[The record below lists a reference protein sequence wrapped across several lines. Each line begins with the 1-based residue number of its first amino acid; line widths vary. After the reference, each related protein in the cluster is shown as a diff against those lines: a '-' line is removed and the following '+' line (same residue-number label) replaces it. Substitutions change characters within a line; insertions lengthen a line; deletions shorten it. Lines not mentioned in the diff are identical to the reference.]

1 MKLRVLPILL
11 GNILLFIAL
20 KSSAQSFSF
29 QPSPTGAYISA
40 PHIFPNG
47 SNLVQKVG
55 LHYSACELK
64 LRSAAKL
71 MALTFETSSTGGLNA
86 GALVN
91 VYLDNSD
98 RCDLRAWRPWQ
109 QVVDSADAFG
119 QAQIVIVNST
129 TFRLVL
135 ASALS
140 NAFVYKGAGLDV
152 FFEGLGQTSN
162 ATLSGFESAGN
173 IGFWGTNLPI
183 YTMDVIRPVMG
194 GNYTLT
200 TQNIDPTCIRTH
212 TCSGQNQYCP
222 GESVCLYLQKQDG
235 LFTNDAALNFSW
247 ERTSTPCIASSW
259 LSIPA
264 SNSASFSFN
273 APVVSGVYY
282 YRCKISDGANIF
294 YSSLSGTCGVAGCN
308 DYFFITVAPVVTNLG
323 CYDAPDSESLPLG
336 ARISEVEMKVNGA
349 LLLKSNTNYIN
360 GICTNNSDVYS
371 VVSRPNAT
379 FPLTSLVE
387 TPIVSATQ
395 SWLDFSDALL
405 NQGLPEVHPGDL
417 VSFKVRMSN
426 CDKPMLY
433 NHLVRLEFD
442 WDNNQT
448 FETIYNFNFAEA
460 FPLLSYYQGVEESL
474 LLNPLDAD
482 SVVYLKNFIVPC
494 DIVCGPAVVSK
505 FRVSLKRLPTGWGDA
520 EDYAIKSLCNDVSI
534 NYTGST
540 TICLGDS
547 KLLGVG
553 SGSSFQWNKNGVP
566 ITGATGNSYLASQSG
581 TYTVTVDIGGC
592 LYTSSPVVI
601 IVESPS
607 VSAGSDF
614 TKSCI
619 SNTTGANVGEASVAG
634 YAYAWSPST
643 GLSSSL
649 VSNPLANPSSST
661 TYTVTKTNTTT
672 GCSATDQVVVAVD
685 NALPLVNAGLDLNV
699 CSGDF
704 VTLNGSGAN
713 TYSWNNGVTD
723 GISFQPLA
731 TGYFVVQGTNSNG
744 CSSKDSLLIQVQ
756 TPVIY
761 FLDADGDGF
770 GDTPF
775 SSCLNPGAG
784 YVLLNGDCNDT
795 QANIHPGLTE
805 LCNGWDDNCNGVVD
819 EGCGVAGIALLNAQ
833 LTSTPQFGMPGTNY
847 IHNVNMALA
856 SDYPESSSGVYEKWF
871 KFQALSNAMRIEV
884 VGASTSDDNSI
895 RVFADP
901 GISYVTPLSYL
912 TQENDVNLSSIGVLD
927 QGNEILL
934 TDQLIQGNWYYACI
948 TTVAGTPGNI
958 VVKFNALLPSTCD
971 VMPFTAYTGVY
982 SNVCQTF
989 KCQYR
994 TQARRAI
1001 IHRWIGASQVG
1012 LPLLSYTIPAPTSLI
1027 TTCQLAKIVPANMSG
1042 SSQTIYISADLEYD
1056 LLDAAGNMNILFAI
1070 QPSNC
1075 SFQLSSEPTSNVRSI
1090 DECPVYKS
1098 AASSVAT
1105 DRSVCGAMQY
1115 QWEYTM
1121 VYPSPAL
1128 PVSVN
1133 GSLNS
1138 RILTLAAVP
1147 GMVNGQRYDVRIRS
1161 LYSDALTYTAWTP
1174 SPDCIRTLGA
1184 AGMSPLNDAS
1194 QGMAVLSNIAL
1205 FPNPTRMNQIAQLQW
1220 VDVPILEVVILNAM
1234 GQQVHHAYVSDSENR
1249 QLTLSATLPAGL
1261 YQVLLRSADVVY
1273 STPWLIE

>member
-1 MKLRVLPILL
+1 MKFRMLPYLIGVILHL
-11 GNILLFIAL
+11 IAV
-20 KSSAQSFSF
+20 KSGAQSFPF
-29 QPSPTGAYISA
+29 QTSPTGAYVSA

-47 SNLVQKVG
+47 SSLIQKVG

-64 LRSAAKL
+64 MRSAAKL
-71 MALTFETSSTGGLNA
+71 TALTFETSSTGGLNA

-91 VYLDNSD
+91 VFLDNSD

-129 TFRLVL
+129 IFRLVL
-135 ASALS
+135 SSALS
-140 NAFVYKGAGLDV
+140 NAFLYKGAGLDV
-152 FFEGLGQTSN
+152 FFEGLGQTTN
-162 ATLSGFESAGN
+162 AALSGFESAGN

-194 GNYTLT
+194 GNFSIT
-200 TQNIDPTCIRTH
+200 TQNVAPTCIKTV
-212 TCSGQNQYCP
+212 TCSNQTQYCP
-222 GESVCLYLQKQDG
+222 GETVCLYLKKQDG
-235 LFTNDAALNFSW
+235 IFSNDATLSFSW
-247 ERTSTPCIASSW
+247 ERTTTPCLASSW
-259 LSIPA
+259 VGITA
-264 SNSASFSFN
+264 SNSASISIN
-273 APVVSGVYY
+273 APSSSGTYF
-282 YRCKISDGANIF
+282 YRCKITDGASTY
-294 YSSLSGTCGVAGCN
+294 YSSLSGTCSAAGCN

-336 ARISEVEMKVNGA
+336 ARVSEVEMKVNGA

-405 NQGLPEVHPGDL
+405 NQGVPEVHPGDL

-494 DIVCGPAVVSK
+494 DIVCGPTVVTK

-619 SNTTGANVGEASVAG
+619 SNTTGATVGEASVAG
-634 YAYAWSPST
+634 YSYVWSPST

-649 VSNPLANPSSST
+649 VSNPLANPSSTT

-672 GCSATDQVVVAVD
+672 GCSATDQVVVTVD
-685 NALPLVNAGLDLNV
+685 NQIPTVNAGLDLNV

-731 TGYFVVQGTNSNG
+731 TDYFVVQGTNSNG

-756 TPVIY
+756 TPMIY
-761 FLDADGDGF
+761 YLDSDGDGF
-770 GDTPF
+770 GDIPF
-775 SSCLNPGAG
+775 SSCVNPGAG
-784 YVLLNGDCNDT
+784 YVLVNGDCDDA

-819 EGCGVAGIALLNAQ
+819 EGCSVAGLALINAQ
-833 LTSTPQFGMPGTNY
+833 LTATPQYGMPGTNFT
-847 IHNVNMALA
+847 HNVNMSLAL
-856 SDYPESSSGVYEKWF
+856 DYPESSSGIYEKWF

-884 VGASTSDDNSI
+884 VGASTADDNSI
-895 RVFADP
+895 RVFDDP
-901 GISYVTPLSYL
+901 GISYVTPLTYL
-912 TQENDVNLSSIGVLD
+912 TQENDVNLSSVGVVD

-934 TDQLIQGNWYYACI
+934 TDQLIQGNWYYVCI
-948 TTVAGTPGNI
+948 TTVAGAPGNI

-1001 IHRWIGASQVG
+1001 IHRWMGASQLG
-1012 LPLLSYTIPAPTSLI
+1012 LPVMSYTIPAPTSLI
-1027 TTCQLAKIVPANMSG
+1027 TTCQLSKIVPANMNG
-1042 SSQTIYISADLEYD
+1042 SAQTIFISADLEYD
-1056 LLDAAGNMNILFAI
+1056 LLDAAGNLNVLFAK
-1070 QPSNC
+1070 QSSNC
-1075 SFQLSSEPTSNVRSI
+1075 SFQLGSEPTSNVRST

-1138 RILTLAAVP
+1138 RILALAAIP
-1147 GMVNGQRYDVRIRS
+1147 GMLNGQRYDVKIRS

-1184 AGMSPLNDAS
+1184 AGMSPFSGEILGDD
-1194 QGMAVLSNIAL
+1194 GSNFLDL
-1205 FPNPTRMNQIAQLQW
+1205 FPNPTRMNQSASLQW
-1220 VDVPILEVVILNAM
+1220 DDAPILEVVILNAM
-1234 GQQVHHAYVSDSENR
+1234 GQEVIRMKISDTEKRKLLLDAS
-1249 QLTLSATLPAGL
+1249 LPPGL
-1261 YQVLLRSADVVY
+1261 YQVLLRSSNLVY